1 MASNYPAG
9 AEHDPNAPYNQVDYK
24 PRPHEVELSVTFR
37 LYAPSRCDAK
47 DDVKKIDK
55 KLTEFLEKLKG
66 ISIDDVCVE
75 VTQLNAD
82 YYDVPD
88 FDDDEDEDYDI
99 YGDYFDDYD
108 SHGDYYFH
116 DED

>member
-1 MASNYPAG
+1 MASNYPPG
-9 AEHDPNAPYNQVDYK
+9 AEHDPNAPYNQVDCQ

-37 LYAPSRCDAK
+37 LYAPSMCDAK

-66 ISIDDVCVE
+66 ISTDDVCVE

-82 YYDVPD
+82 Y
-88 FDDDEDEDYDI
+88 DEDEDEY
-99 YGDYFDDYD
+99 DYD
-108 SHGDYYFH
+108 EDYAMSEYIESVL
-116 DED
+116 DR

>member
-9 AEHDPNAPYNQVDYK
+9 AEHDPNAPYNQGDYP

-37 LYAPSRCDAK
+37 LYAPSMCDAK

-88 FDDDEDEDYDI
+88 FDEDEDEDYDI

>member
-9 AEHDPNAPYNQVDYK
+9 AEHDPNAPYNQVDCP

-37 LYAPSRCDAK
+37 LYAPSWGDAN

-55 KLTEFLEKLKG
+55 KVTEFLEKLNG
-66 ISIDDVCVE
+66 ISTDDVCVE

-82 YYDVPD
+82 Y
-88 FDDDEDEDYDI
+88 DEDEDKYDEDYDI

-108 SHGDYYFH
+108 SHEDYYLH

>member
-9 AEHDPNAPYNQVDYK
+9 AEHDPNAPYNQVDYP

-37 LYAPSRCDAK
+37 LYAPSMGDAK

-55 KLTEFLEKLKG
+55 KLTEFLEELK
-66 ISIDDVCVE
+66 DVELSDVY
-75 VTQLNAD
+75 VDVSQLNED
-82 YYDVPD
+82 YYDGTD
-88 FDDDEDEDYDI
+88 FDDYEDEDYE
-99 YGDYFDDYD
+99 
-108 SHGDYYFH
+108 

>member
-1 MASNYPAG
+1 M
-9 AEHDPNAPYNQVDYK
+9 
-24 PRPHEVELSVTFR
+24 
-37 LYAPSRCDAK
+37 CDAK

-88 FDDDEDEDYDI
+88 FDEDEDEDYDI

>member
-1 MASNYPAG
+1 M
-9 AEHDPNAPYNQVDYK
+9 
-24 PRPHEVELSVTFR
+24 
-37 LYAPSRCDAK
+37 CDAK

-88 FDDDEDEDYDI
+88 FDD
-99 YGDYFDDYD
+99 YD

>member
-9 AEHDPNAPYNQVDYK
+9 AEHDPNAPYNQVDCP

-37 LYAPSRCDAK
+37 LYAPSWGDAN

-55 KLTEFLEKLKG
+55 KVTEFLEKLNG
-66 ISIDDVCVE
+66 ISTDDVCVE

-82 YYDVPD
+82 Y
-88 FDDDEDEDYDI
+88 DDDEDYDI

-108 SHGDYYFH
+108 SHEDYYLH

>member
-1 MASNYPAG
+1 MSI
-9 AEHDPNAPYNQVDYK
+9 
-24 PRPHEVELSVTFR
+24 TFR
-37 LYAPSRCDAK
+37 LYAPSIGDAK

-55 KLTEFLEKLKG
+55 KLTKFLEKLKG
-66 ISIDDVCVE
+66 ISTDDVCVE

-99 YGDYFDDYD
+99 YGDY
-108 SHGDYYFH
+108 YFH
-116 DED
+116 GED

>member
-9 AEHDPNAPYNQVDYK
+9 AEHDPNAPYNQVDCP
-24 PRPHEVELSVTFR
+24 PRPHEVELSLTFKVNAKSIE
-37 LYAPSRCDAK
+37 YAE
-47 DDVKKIDK
+47 DDVKELQDKIFE
-55 KLTEFLEKLKG
+55 LLEKGVKG
-66 ISIDDVCVE
+66 IDIEDVDIE
-75 VTQLNAD
+75 VTRLEAD
-82 YYDVPD
+82 Y
-88 FDDDEDEDYDI
+88 DEDYNI

>member
-9 AEHDPNAPYNQVDYK
+9 AEHDPNAPYNQGDYP
-24 PRPHEVELSVTFR
+24 PRPHEVELSITFR
-37 LYAPSRCDAK
+37 LYAPSIGDAK

-55 KLTEFLEKLKG
+55 KLTKFLEKLKG
-66 ISIDDVCVE
+66 ISTDDVCVE

-88 FDDDEDEDYDI
+88 FDDDEDYDI

>member
-9 AEHDPNAPYNQVDYK
+9 AENDPNAPYNQVDYP

-37 LYAPSRCDAK
+37 LNTEDMEDAEEEADWIASAIDTMVRK
-47 DDVKKIDK
+47 MGVDVDDIV
-55 KLTEFLEKLKG
+55 
-66 ISIDDVCVE
+66 VE
-75 VTQLNAD
+75 VEGIEAG
-82 YYDVPD
+82 Y
-88 FDDDEDEDYDI
+88 DEDYNI